1 MHCERA
7 REFVSRGLD
16 GELDEAEKDALGAH
30 LAACP
35 ACAEVARDLARNS
48 RDIRALGRETAPVH
62 LKARLLD
69 AIRTAEP
76 DHLATASSWSGRQVS
91 MARLIAA
98 VLIACLV
105 SSGLTLWLWS
115 FRDAGARL
123 EHDIVTAHV
132 RSLLDSPIQVASADT
147 HTVKPWFAG
156 RVDVSP
162 VVKDLAGD
170 GFALAGGRLDY
181 VDGKRVAVVVYRQRQ
196 HVINVFTWAGAT
208 ARPPHATTRNG
219 YNLLTWAAN
228 GIVYCAIS
236 DLNLGEME
244 RLRSL
249 L

>member
-1 MHCERA
+1 MQCERA

-30 LAACP
+30 LSGCP
-35 ACAEVARDLARNS
+35 ACAEMARDLARMS
-48 RDIRALGRETAPVH
+48 RDVRALGREPAPVH
-62 LKARLLD
+62 VKTRLLD
-69 AIRTAEP
+69 AIRKADAEAP
-76 DHLATASSWSGRQVS
+76 AVAGTWSSRQVS
-91 MARLIAA
+91 MPRLAAA
-98 VLIACLV
+98 VVIACLV
-105 SSGLTLWLWS
+105 SSGLTLWLLNT
-115 FRDAGARL
+115 REAGARL

-132 RSLLDSPIQVASADT
+132 RSLLESPIQVASADT

-162 VVKDLAGD
+162 VVKDLASD

-196 HVINVFTWAGAT
+196 HVINVFTWAATT

-219 YNLLTWAAN
+219 YNLLTWSAN
-228 GIVYCAIS
+228 GVVYCAIS